1 LIKDLLNTKFEKVI
15 FNRREHMRLNLL
27 KLPIVILIL
36 AVLYSCSSSDEIT
49 KKKDEALNN
58 KGNVVAEML
67 EQARQFYLNAL
78 EKQNLNL
85 IEEAVQ
91 NYESALTIINNLS
104 YYPGVDDNE
113 AYIELETAIIED
125 YKSYVDSLPELPPGV
140 SLAALEEWM
149 KGYVSEIEISE
160 DEKQEREIIPADIPL
175 EVNGYVEQYLTYF
188 TGKGERSMRLW
199 LERSGKYFP
208 MMSSIFAAEGVP
220 KQLIYLSMMESGLN
234 PTARSWARAVGLWQ
248 FIKSTGNLYGLE
260 GGFYYDERR
269 DPVKSTTA
277 AAKHLKDLYNSL
289 GDWYLALSA
298 YNCGEGRVRRAMHKS
313 GANDFWSLR
322 KYLPKET
329 RNYVPQYIAV
339 CIIAMDPVAY
349 GFNNIEF
356 HKPYQFETYNVPGAV
371 DLGYLATISG
381 TDLETLQD
389 MNPELTQLSTP
400 PDFPGGYPLKIPK
413 GSLDQFAAQ
422 MQNIPESARRT
433 FLVHEVRK
441 GETLNKIAKKY
452 GVTIYELADANN
464 ISTKSKLYV
473 GVPLRI
479 PVLVNPNENDYSYNT
494 DVTIAQDNGNK
505 TDQEYV
511 SPYASLNGNN
521 NESVDLTV
529 NEVDESVSELTAQN
543 DESLLAESDLEE
555 KESVGTIQAIIP
567 EGYVSVA
574 YRVKKDDSLLG
585 IADLFNSRVS
595 DVRNWNN
602 IPYTSSIRVGQQ
614 LTLYVPQDKQNY
626 YASLDKSTEIVEKA
640 PKVYTETSK
649 QSYVYHK
656 ISRGEN
662 LGLIATQYGVSIAA
676 IKEWNNLNNNKI
688 VAGKKLK
695 IYTDESY
702 APISTDVASKNTK
715 GSINYYKVRKGDSLS
730 RIATKYHVSV
740 SELKK
745 WNGLTSNK
753 INAGQTLKLYS
764 SGSSGALVES
774 TSPPAGNVSYHK
786 IKSGETIGGIAEMYK
801 VSASSIREWNNISG
815 NKIIAGT
822 TLKIYSDASPNI
834 VSNNA
839 KQKTELT
846 SESINHQIQSG
857 ETIIGISE
865 SYGVSVEDI
874 KRWNNLSSSKIVAGK
889 TLIIYSSGNGNH
901 KVSSTTV
908 TQKTVKSEV
917 HKVNKGETLGGI
929 AEKYK
934 VSIASIQQLNNISG
948 NKIIAGQDLKIPQS
962 TGTTSQKSK
971 DGLHTVENGE
981 TLYSIAIKY
990 NTSVQ
995 KIKKLNNLSS
1005 SKIIVGQKL
1014 KVS

>member
-1 LIKDLLNTKFEKVI
+1 
-15 FNRREHMRLNLL
+15 MRQNFL
-27 KLPIVILIL
+27 KLPIIFITL
-36 AVLYSCSSSDEIT
+36 AILYSCSSGDEIT
-49 KKKDEALNN
+49 KKKDDALNN

-67 EQARQFYLNAL
+67 EQARQFYLTAL
-78 EKQNLNL
+78 EKQNLSL
-85 IEEAVQ
+85 VEEAVQ
-91 NYESALTIINNLS
+91 NYESALRIINNLS
-104 YYPGVDDNE
+104 YYPGVDNNDS
-113 AYIELETAIIED
+113 YIELETAIIED
-125 YKSYVDSLPELPPGV
+125 YKSYVDGLPELPPGV

-149 KGYVSEIEISE
+149 KGYVTEIELT
-160 DEKQEREIIPADIPL
+160 DESKQEREIIPADIPL

-208 MMSSIFAAEGVP
+208 IMSNIFAAEGVP
-220 KQLIYLSMMESGLN
+220 KQLMYLSMMESGLN

-248 FIKSTGNLYGLE
+248 FIKSTGSLYGLD

-277 AAKHLKDLYNSL
+277 AARHLKDLYNSL
-289 GDWYLALSA
+289 GDWYLVLSA
-298 YNCGEGRVRRAMHKS
+298 YNCGEGRVRRAMQKS

-322 KYLPKET
+322 KHLPKET

-356 HKPYQFETYNVPGAV
+356 QKPHQFETYNVPGAV

-413 GSLDQFAAQ
+413 GSLEQFAAQ
-422 MQNIPESARRT
+422 MQNIPESARRI

-441 GETLNKIAKKY
+441 GETLKKIAKTY
-452 GVTIYELADANN
+452 GVSVYELADANN
-464 ISTKSKLYV
+464 ISTKSKLYS

-479 PVLVNPNENDYSYNT
+479 PVLVNPNQNDYSFNT
-494 DVTIAQDNGNK
+494 DVTVAQDNGNK

-511 SPYASLNGNN
+511 SPYISLNGKSD
-521 NESVDLTV
+521 ESIDLAV
-529 NEVDESVSELTAQN
+529 NDVDETVSESTNKSDEMLLT
-543 DESLLAESDLEE
+543 ESYVEE
-555 KESVGTIQAIIP
+555 KESVGTIEAIIP
-567 EGYVSVA
+567 EGYVPVT
-574 YRVKKDDSLLG
+574 YRVKKEDSLLG
-585 IADLFNSRVS
+585 IADLFNARVS

-602 IPYTSSIRVGQQ
+602 ISYTSSIRVGQKV
-614 LTLYVPQDKQNY
+614 TIYVPQDKQNY
-626 YASLDKSTEIVEKA
+626 YASLDKSTEIEEKA

-649 QSYVYHK
+649 PTYVYHT

-676 IKEWNNLNNNKI
+676 IKEWNNLDNNKI

-695 IYTDESY
+695 IYTDEDY
-702 APISTDVASKNTK
+702 APTSKDISSKNTK
-715 GSINYYKVRKGDSLS
+715 GNVYNYKVRKGDSLS
-730 RIATKYHVSV
+730 EIAERYHVSL

-745 WNGLTSNK
+745 WNGLNSNNVK
-753 INAGQTLKLYS
+753 SGQTLKIYS
-764 SGSSGALVES
+764 TETTGSLVES
-774 TSPPAGNVSYHK
+774 TKTSTGNVSYHK
-786 IKSGETIGGIAEMYK
+786 IKQGETIGGIAEMYK

-822 TLKIYSDASPNI
+822 TLKIYSDASPNL
-834 VSNNA
+834 VSNNVS
-839 KQKTELT
+839 QKNELT
-846 SESINHQIQSG
+846 SESVNHQIQPG
-857 ETIIGISE
+857 ETIIAISE
-865 SYGVSVEDI
+865 LYGVSVENI

-889 TLIIYSSGNGNH
+889 TLIIYSNGNGNNH
-901 KVSSTTV
+901 KVSNTTV
-908 TQKTVKSEV
+908 SKNTGNSVT
-917 HKVNKGETLGGI
+917 HKVKKGETLGGI
-929 AEKYK
+929 AENYK
-934 VSIASIQQLNNISG
+934 VSISSIQQLNNISG
-948 NKIIAGQDLKIPQS
+948 NKIIVGQELKIP
-962 TGTTSQKSK
+962 KSSGSITQNSK
-971 DGLHTVENGE
+971 NGYHTVENGE

-995 KIKKLNNLSS
+995 KIKTLNNLSN
-1005 SKIIVGQKL
+1005 SKIIIGQKL
-1014 KVS
+1014 RIS

>member
-1 LIKDLLNTKFEKVI
+1 
-15 FNRREHMRLNLL
+15 MRLDLL
-27 KLPIVILIL
+27 KLPIILLTL
-36 AVLYSCSSSDEIT
+36 AFLYSCSSSDEIT
-49 KKKDEALNN
+49 KKKEEALNQ
-58 KGNVVAEML
+58 KGNVIAEML
-67 EQARQFYLNAL
+67 EQARQFYLIAL
-78 EKQNLNL
+78 EKQNSGLV
-85 IEEAVQ
+85 EDAVQ
-91 NYESALTIINNLS
+91 NYESALRIINNLS
-104 YYPGVDDNE
+104 YYPGVDNNE
-113 AYIELETAIIED
+113 TYIELETAIIED
-125 YKSYVDSLPELPPGV
+125 YKSYVDGLSELPPGV
-140 SLAALEEWM
+140 SVAALEEWM
-149 KGYVSEIEISE
+149 KGYVTEIELT
-160 DEKQEREIIPADIPL
+160 DDAKQQREIIPADIPL

-188 TGKGERSMRLW
+188 TGKGERAMRLW

-208 MMSSIFAAEGVP
+208 MMANIFASEGVP

-248 FIKSTGNLYGLE
+248 FIKSTGNLYGLD
-260 GGFYYDERR
+260 GNFYYDERR

-277 AAKHLKDLYNSL
+277 AAKHLKDLYTSL
-289 GDWYLALSA
+289 GDWYLALAA
-298 YNCGEGRVRRAMHKS
+298 YNCGEGRVRRAMQKS

-322 KYLPKET
+322 KHLPKET

-349 GFNNIEF
+349 GFNNIDYQ
-356 HKPYQFETYNVPGAV
+356 KPYQFDTYNVPGAV

-381 TDLETLQD
+381 TNLEVLQD

-413 GSLDQFAAQ
+413 GSLEQFAAQ

-441 GETLNKIAKKY
+441 GETLNKIAKNY
-452 GVTIYELADANN
+452 GVSIYDLADANN

-479 PVLVNPNENDYSYNT
+479 PVLVNPNESDNSYNT
-494 DVTIAQDNGNK
+494 DITIAQDNGNK

-511 SPYASLNGNN
+511 SPYISLNGNTDT
-521 NESVDLTV
+521 ESVTSSDD
-529 NEVDESVSELTAQN
+529 VDNSSKETNNTE
-543 DESLLAESDLEE
+543 ESLLTEN
-555 KESVGTIQAIIP
+555 SVDERETIGTVEAIIP
-567 EGYVSVA
+567 QGFVPVN
-574 YRVKKDDSLLG
+574 YRVKKGDSLLG
-585 IADLFNSRVS
+585 IADMFSSRVS

-614 LTLYVPQDKQNY
+614 LTIYVPEDKQTY
-626 YASLDKSTEIVEKA
+626 YASLDKSTEIEEKA
-640 PKVYTETSK
+640 PKNYSESNK
-649 QSYVYHK
+649 PSYFYHTINK
-656 ISRGEN
+656 GEN

-676 IKEWNNLNNNKI
+676 IKEWNNLDNNKI

-702 APISTDVASKNTK
+702 APTSTDIASKNTK
-715 GSINYYKVRKGDSLS
+715 GNINYYKVKKGDTISG
-730 RIATKYHVSV
+730 IATKYHISV

-745 WNGLTSNK
+745 WNGLTNNNIK
-753 INAGQTLKLYS
+753 AGQTLKLYS
-764 SGSSGALVES
+764 SESTDKLVES
-774 TSPPAGNVSYHK
+774 TTLPRSNVVYHK
-786 IKSGETIGGIAEMYK
+786 IKQGETLGGIAELYK
-801 VSASSIREWNNISG
+801 VSASNIREWNDING

-822 TLKIYSDASPNI
+822 TLKIYSDASPDV
-834 VSNNA
+834 VSNNIS
-839 KQKTELT
+839 QKTELT

-865 SYGVSVEDI
+865 LYGVSVEDI

-889 TLIIYSSGNGNH
+889 TLIIYSNGNSHHKIVTNTTVSEKSKNSTTH
-901 KVSSTTV
+901 KV
-908 TQKTVKSEV
+908 K
-917 HKVNKGETLGGI
+917 KGETLGGI

-934 VSIASIQQLNNISG
+934 VSVSSIQQLNSISG
-948 NKIIAGQDLKIPQS
+948 NKIIVGQELKIPNT
-962 TGTTSQKSK
+962 TGTASQLSK
-971 DGLHTVENGE
+971 DGYHTVESGE
-981 TLYSIAIKY
+981 TLYSISMKY

-1005 SKIIVGQKL
+1005 SKIVVGQKL

>member
-1 LIKDLLNTKFEKVI
+1 
-15 FNRREHMRLNLL
+15 MRLNLL
-27 KLPIVILIL
+27 RIPIIFIILTI
-36 AVLYSCSSSDEIT
+36 LYSCRSSDEIT

-67 EQARQFYLNAL
+67 EQARQFYLTAL
-78 EKQNLNL
+78 EKQNLSL
-85 IEEAVQ
+85 VEEAVQ
-91 NYESALTIINNLS
+91 NYESALRIINNLS
-104 YYPGVDDNE
+104 YYPGVDNNE

-125 YKSYVDSLPELPPGV
+125 YKSYVDGLPELPPGV

-149 KGYVSEIEISE
+149 KGYVSEIELP
-160 DEKQEREIIPADIPL
+160 DDATQQREIIPADIPL

-208 MMSSIFAAEGVP
+208 MMTSIFAAEGVP

-248 FIKSTGNLYGLE
+248 FIRSTGNIYGLD
-260 GGFYYDERR
+260 GSFYYDERR

-277 AAKHLKDLYNSL
+277 AARHLKDLYNSL

-298 YNCGEGRVRRAMHKS
+298 YNCGEGRVRRAMQKS

-322 KYLPKET
+322 KHLPKET

-339 CIIAMDPVAY
+339 CIITMDPVAY
-349 GFNNIEF
+349 GFSSIEF
-356 HKPYQFETYNVPGAV
+356 HKPHQYETYNVPGAV

-400 PDFPGGYPLKIPK
+400 PDFSGGYPLKIPK
-413 GSLDQFAAQ
+413 GSLEQFAAQ

-441 GETLNKIAKKY
+441 GETLNKIAKNY
-452 GVTIYELADANN
+452 GVSIYELADANN

-479 PVLVNPNENDYSYNT
+479 PVLINPNQNDYSYNT
-494 DVTIAQDNGNK
+494 DVIIAQDNGNK

-511 SPYASLNGNN
+511 SPYNSLNGKS
-521 NESVDLTV
+521 NESVDLAV
-529 NEVDESVSELTAQN
+529 KEIDESVSESTDKNTETLLT
-543 DESLLAESDLEE
+543 ETYVEE
-555 KESVGTIQAIIP
+555 KESVGTVESIVP
-567 EGYVSVA
+567 EGYVAVN

-585 IADLFNSRVS
+585 IADMFSARVS
-595 DVRNWNN
+595 DLRNWNN
-602 IPYTSSIRVGQQ
+602 IPYTTSIRVGQK
-614 LTLYVPQDKQNY
+614 LTVYVPQDKQSY
-626 YASLDKSTEIVEKA
+626 YASLDKSTEIEEKA

-649 QSYVYHK
+649 PTYVYHT

-662 LGLIATQYGVSIAA
+662 LGLIATQYGVRIAA

-702 APISTDVASKNTK
+702 APTSTDIASKNTK
-715 GSINYYKVRKGDSLS
+715 GNLYNYKVRKGDSLS
-730 RIATKYHVSV
+730 KIAERYHVSI

-745 WNGLTSNK
+745 WNGLKSNN

-764 SGSSGALVES
+764 SETTSSLVES
-774 TSPPAGNVSYHK
+774 TTPPKGNINYHK
-786 IKSGETIGGIAEMYK
+786 IKQGESLGSIAELYK
-801 VSASSIREWNNISG
+801 VSASNIREWNDISG
-815 NKIIAGT
+815 NKIIAGS
-822 TLKIYSDASPNI
+822 TLKIYSNTSPSLVTNN
-834 VSNNA
+834 VSP
-839 KQKTELT
+839 KTELT
-846 SESINHQIQSG
+846 GESINHQIQPG
-857 ETIIGISE
+857 ETIIAISE

-889 TLIIYSSGNGNH
+889 TLIIYSNGNIH
-901 KVSSTTV
+901 KVSNTTV
-908 TQKTVKSEV
+908 SEKTSNSLT
-917 HKVNKGETLGGI
+917 HKVKKGETLGGI
-929 AEKYK
+929 AERYK
-934 VSIASIQQLNNISG
+934 VSVSSIQQLNNISG
-948 NKIIAGQDLKIPQS
+948 NKIIAGQDLKIPKTS
-962 TGTTSQKSK
+962 GTTSQKLK
-971 DGLHTVENGE
+971 DGYHIVENGE

-995 KIKKLNNLSS
+995 KIKTLNNLSS
-1005 SKIIVGQKL
+1005 SKIIIGQKL
-1014 KVS
+1014 RVS

>member
-1 LIKDLLNTKFEKVI
+1 MRQYFLKF
-15 FNRREHMRLNLL
+15 
-27 KLPIVILIL
+27 PIILITL

-49 KKKDEALNN
+49 QKKDDALNN

-67 EQARQFYLNAL
+67 EQARQFYLTAL
-78 EKQNLNL
+78 EKQNQSL

-91 NYESALTIINNLS
+91 NYESALRIINNLS
-104 YYPGVDDNE
+104 YYPGVDNNE

-125 YKSYVDSLPELPPGV
+125 YKSYVDGLAELPPGV

-149 KGYVSEIEISE
+149 KGYVSEVELTE
-160 DEKQEREIIPADIPL
+160 ENQQEREIIPADIPL

-188 TGKGERSMRLW
+188 TGKGEKSMRLW

-208 MMSSIFAAEGVP
+208 MMSNIFAAEGVP

-248 FIKSTGNLYGLE
+248 FIKSTGSLYGLE

-289 GDWYLALSA
+289 GDWYLVLSA
-298 YNCGEGRVRRAMHKS
+298 YNCGEGRVRRAMQKS

-322 KYLPKET
+322 KHLPKET

-356 HKPYQFETYNVPGAV
+356 QKPYQFETYNVPGAV

-413 GSLDQFAAQ
+413 GSIDQFASQ

-441 GETLNKIAKKY
+441 GETLNKIAKNY
-452 GVTIYELADANN
+452 GVTVYELADANN

-479 PVLVNPNENDYSYNT
+479 PVLVNPNQNDYSYNT

-511 SPYASLNGNN
+511 SPYSSLNGKSDENVDLALNEFDSDSLSTNN
-521 NESVDLTV
+521 NDVALLTESSID
-529 NEVDESVSELTAQN
+529 
-543 DESLLAESDLEE
+543 E
-555 KESVGTIQAIIP
+555 KESVGTIEVIIP
-567 EGYVSVA
+567 TGFVPVN

-585 IADLFNSRVS
+585 IADLFSARVS
-595 DVRNWNN
+595 DLRNWNN
-602 IPYTSSIRVGQQ
+602 IPYTSSIRVGQK
-614 LTLYVPQDKQNY
+614 LTIYVPEDKQNY
-626 YASLDKSTEIVEKA
+626 YASLDKSTEVVEKA
-640 PKVYTETSK
+640 PKNYSESNK
-649 QSYVYHK
+649 SSYVYHT

-702 APISTDVASKNTK
+702 APISTDVTSKNTK
-715 GSINYYKVRKGDSLS
+715 GNLYSYKVRKGDSLS
-730 RIATKYHVSV
+730 EIAERYHVSI

-745 WNGLTSNK
+745 WNGLKSNK
-753 INAGQTLKLYS
+753 ITSGQTLKVYTNETTTS
-764 SGSSGALVES
+764 LVES
-774 TSPPAGNVSYHK
+774 TSSPKNNVSYHK
-786 IKSGETIGGIAEMYK
+786 IKQGETIGSIAELYK
-801 VSASSIREWNNISG
+801 VSAANIREWNNISG

-822 TLKIYSDASPNI
+822 TIKIYSDASPKV
-834 VSNNA
+834 VSNNVS
-839 KQKTELT
+839 QKTELT

-857 ETIIGISE
+857 ETIIAISE
-865 SYGVSVEDI
+865 LYGVSVDDI
-874 KRWNNLSSSKIVAGK
+874 KRWNNLSSSKIIAGK
-889 TLIIYSSGNGNH
+889 TLIIYSNSNGTH
-901 KVSSTTV
+901 KVSNTTV

-917 HKVNKGETLGGI
+917 HKVKKGETLGGI
-929 AEKYK
+929 AEKYQ
-934 VSIASIQQLNNISG
+934 VSISSIQQLNNING
-948 NKIIAGQDLKIPQS
+948 NKIKAGQELKIPNQTS
-962 TGTTSQKSK
+962 TTSQISK
-971 DGLHTVENGE
+971 EGLHTVENGE

>member
-1 LIKDLLNTKFEKVI
+1 
-15 FNRREHMRLNLL
+15 MRQNFL
-27 KLPIVILIL
+27 KLPIIFITL
-36 AVLYSCSSSDEIT
+36 AILYSCSGSDEIT

-67 EQARQFYLNAL
+67 EQARQFYLIAL
-78 EKQNLNL
+78 EKQNLGL
-85 IEEAVQ
+85 VEEAVQ
-91 NYESALTIINNLS
+91 NYESALRIINNLS
-104 YYPGVDDNE
+104 YYPGVDNNE

-125 YKSYVDSLPELPPGV
+125 YKSYVDGLPELPPGV

-149 KGYVSEIEISE
+149 KGYVSEIELT
-160 DEKQEREIIPADIPL
+160 DESKQEREIIPADIPL

-188 TGKGERSMRLW
+188 TGKGEKSMRLW

-208 MMSSIFAAEGVP
+208 MMSSIFATEGVP

-248 FIKSTGNLYGLE
+248 FIKSTGNLYGLD
-260 GGFYYDERR
+260 GSFYYDERR

-289 GDWYLALSA
+289 GDWYLVLSA
-298 YNCGEGRVRRAMHKS
+298 YNCGEGRVRRAMQKS

-322 KYLPKET
+322 KHLPKET

-356 HKPYQFETYNVPGAV
+356 QKPYQFETHNVPGAV
-371 DLGYLATISG
+371 DLEYLATISG

-400 PDFPGGYPLKIPK
+400 PDFSGGYPLKIPR
-413 GSLDQFAAQ
+413 GSLEQFAAQ

-441 GETLNKIAKKY
+441 GETLNKIAKTY
-452 GVTIYELADANN
+452 GVTVYELADANN

-479 PVLVNPNENDYSYNT
+479 PVLVNPNQNDYSYNT
-494 DVTIAQDNGNK
+494 DITIAQDNGNK

-511 SPYASLNGNN
+511 SPYNSLNGKSD
-521 NESVDLTV
+521 ESVDLAV
-529 NEVDESVSELTAQN
+529 NEVDESLSESTNKTDETLLT
-543 DESLLAESDLEE
+543 ESYIEE
-555 KESVGTIQAIIP
+555 KESVGTIEAIIP
-567 EGYVSVA
+567 EDYVSVT
-574 YRVKKDDSLLG
+574 YHVKKDDSLLG
-585 IADLFNSRVS
+585 IADLFNARVS

-614 LTLYVPQDKQNY
+614 LTIYVPQDKQNF
-626 YASLDKSTEIVEKA
+626 YASLDKSTEIEEKA

-649 QSYVYHK
+649 PTYVYHT

-702 APISTDVASKNTK
+702 APTSTDVTSKNTK
-715 GSINYYKVRKGDSLS
+715 GSVYNYKVRKGDSLS
-730 RIATKYHVSV
+730 EIAERYHVSI

-745 WNGLTSNK
+745 WNGLNSNK
-753 INAGQTLKLYS
+753 INTGQTLKVYTNETTT
-764 SGSSGALVES
+764 ALVES
-774 TSPPAGNVSYHK
+774 TSSPKSNVSYHK
-786 IKSGETIGGIAEMYK
+786 IKQGETIGGIAEMYK

-834 VSNNA
+834 VSNNVS
-839 KQKTELT
+839 QKTELT

-857 ETIIGISE
+857 ETIIAISE
-865 SYGVSVEDI
+865 MYGVSVEDI

-889 TLIIYSSGNGNH
+889 TLIIYSNGNGNNHKISNTTVSKNTGNTTTH
-901 KVSSTTV
+901 KV
-908 TQKTVKSEV
+908 K
-917 HKVNKGETLGGI
+917 KGETLGGI

-934 VSIASIQQLNNISG
+934 VSFSSIQQLNNING
-948 NKIIAGQDLKIPQS
+948 NKIIAGQELKIPNP
-962 TGTTSQKSK
+962 TGTTSQKPK
-971 DGLHTVENGE
+971 DGYHTVENGE

-995 KIKKLNNLSS
+995 KIKTLNNLSS
-1005 SKIIVGQKL
+1005 SKIIIGQKL
-1014 KVS
+1014 RVS

>member
-1 LIKDLLNTKFEKVI
+1 
-15 FNRREHMRLNLL
+15 MRQNFL
-27 KLPIVILIL
+27 KLPIIFITL
-36 AVLYSCSSSDEIT
+36 AILYSCSSGDEIT
-49 KKKDEALNN
+49 KKKDDALNN

-67 EQARQFYLNAL
+67 EQARQFYLTAL
-78 EKQNLNL
+78 EKQNLSL
-85 IEEAVQ
+85 VEEAVQ
-91 NYESALTIINNLS
+91 NYESALRIINNLS
-104 YYPGVDDNE
+104 YYPGVDNNE
-113 AYIELETAIIED
+113 ASIELETAIIED
-125 YKSYVDSLPELPPGV
+125 YKSYVDGLSELPPGV

-149 KGYVSEIEISE
+149 KGYVTEIELT
-160 DEKQEREIIPADIPL
+160 DENKQEREIIPADIPL

-208 MMSSIFAAEGVP
+208 MMSNIFAAEGVP
-220 KQLIYLSMMESGLN
+220 KQLMYLSMMESGLN

-248 FIKSTGNLYGLE
+248 FIKSTGSLYGLD

-277 AAKHLKDLYNSL
+277 AARHLKDLYNSL
-289 GDWYLALSA
+289 GDWYLVLSA
-298 YNCGEGRVRRAMHKS
+298 YNCGEGRVRRAMQKS

-322 KYLPKET
+322 KHLPKET

-356 HKPYQFETYNVPGAV
+356 QKPHQFETYNVPGAV

-381 TDLETLQD
+381 TNLETMQD

-413 GSLDQFAAQ
+413 GSLEQFAAQ
-422 MQNIPESARRT
+422 MQNIPESARRI

-441 GETLNKIAKKY
+441 GETLNKIAKTY
-452 GVTIYELADANN
+452 GVSVYELADANN
-464 ISTKSKLYV
+464 ISTKSKLYS

-479 PVLVNPNENDYSYNT
+479 PVLVNPNQNDYSFNT
-494 DVTIAQDNGNK
+494 DVTVAQDNGNK

-511 SPYASLNGNN
+511 SPYISLNGKSD
-521 NESVDLTV
+521 ESIDLAVNDV
-529 NEVDESVSELTAQN
+529 NETVSESTNKSDETLLT
-543 DESLLAESDLEE
+543 ESYVEE
-555 KESVGTIQAIIP
+555 KESVGTLEAIIP
-567 EGYVSVA
+567 EGYVPVT

-585 IADLFNSRVS
+585 IADLFNARVS

-602 IPYTSSIRVGQQ
+602 ISYTSSIRVGQKV
-614 LTLYVPQDKQNY
+614 TIYVPQDKQNY
-626 YASLDKSTEIVEKA
+626 YASLDKSTEIEEKA
-640 PKVYTETSK
+640 PKVYTDTSK
-649 QSYVYHK
+649 PAYVYHT

-695 IYTDESY
+695 IYTDEDY
-702 APISTDVASKNTK
+702 APTGKDISSKNTK
-715 GSINYYKVRKGDSLS
+715 GNLYNYKVRKGDSLS
-730 RIATKYHVSV
+730 EIAERYHVSI

-745 WNGLTSNK
+745 WNGLKSNK
-753 INAGQTLKLYS
+753 INSGQTLKVYTNETTTS
-764 SGSSGALVES
+764 LVES
-774 TSPPAGNVSYHK
+774 TSSPKSNVSYHK
-786 IKSGETIGGIAEMYK
+786 IKQGESIGSIAELYK
-801 VSASSIREWNNISG
+801 VSASNIREWNNISG

-822 TLKIYSDASPNI
+822 TLKIYSDASPNL
-834 VSNNA
+834 VSNNVS
-839 KQKTELT
+839 QKNELT
-846 SESINHQIQSG
+846 SESVNHQIQPG
-857 ETIIGISE
+857 ETIIAISE
-865 SYGVSVEDI
+865 LYGVSVENI

-889 TLIIYSSGNGNH
+889 TLIIYSNGNGNNHKLSNTTVSKNTGNSGTH
-901 KVSSTTV
+901 KV
-908 TQKTVKSEV
+908 K
-917 HKVNKGETLGGI
+917 KGETLGGI
-929 AEKYK
+929 AENYK

-948 NKIIAGQDLKIPQS
+948 NKIIVGQELKIP
-962 TGTTSQKSK
+962 KSSGSITQNSK
-971 DGLHTVENGE
+971 NGYHTVENGE

-995 KIKKLNNLSS
+995 KIKTLNNLSN
-1005 SKIIVGQKL
+1005 SKIIIGQKL
-1014 KVS
+1014 RVS